1 MRRRHLSSTRVSK
14 TRVSRSSARA
24 GFTLIEVLLV
34 LIILVI
40 IGSLA
45 VNVFT
50 GTQDKAS
57 INAAKS
63 NVSLVRGAIDRY
75 RLDMNKYPTKLGDLW
90 EKPSDAAVAD
100 KWGGPYME
108 QLKADPWGAE
118 YQYSAQ
124 GKKNTDKYDFWSN
137 GPDGQNGSDDDIG
150 NWEK

>member
-1 MRRRHLSSTRVSK
+1 MRRQI
-14 TRVSRSSARA
+14 SRKRNSRRASRA

-50 GTQDKAS
+50 GTQDRAS
-57 INAAKS
+57 VNAAKS

-75 RLDMNKYPTKLGDLW
+75 RLDMNKYPTKLEDLW
-90 EKPSDAAVAD
+90 TKPSDTAVAD

-108 QLKADPWGAE
+108 PLKPDPWGAA

-137 GPDGQNGSDDDIG
+137 GPDGQNGTDDDIG
-150 NWEK
+150 NWET